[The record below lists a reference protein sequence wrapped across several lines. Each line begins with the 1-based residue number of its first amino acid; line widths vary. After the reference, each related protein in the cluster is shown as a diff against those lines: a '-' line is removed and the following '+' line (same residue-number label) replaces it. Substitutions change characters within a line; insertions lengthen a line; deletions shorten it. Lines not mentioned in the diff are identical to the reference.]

1 MQYYS
6 MDTQNVKSG
15 QNGQTY
21 VQKFEKLVN
30 IIRRKTNLKF
40 YEDEFIEIYEPEI
53 LINGMIFIN
62 INQKNEIYS
71 QGVKSFKLVHDFT
84 GNDFYLKLIF
94 DNGFSMIA
102 MSIIKKLKILNSTLN
117 INVGVE

>member
-1 MQYYS
+1 
-6 MDTQNVKSG
+6 MDTQNIKSG
-15 QNGQTY
+15 QNGQTD

-40 YEDEFIEIYEPEI
+40 YEDEFIEKYEPEI

-71 QGVKSFKLVHDFT
+71 QGVKSFILVHNFT
-84 GNDFYLKLIF
+84 ENDFYLKLIF
-94 DNGFSMIA
+94 DNGFSVIE
-102 MSIIKKLKILNSTLN
+102 MSIIKKLKISISTLN

>member
-1 MQYYS
+1 
-6 MDTQNVKSG
+6 MDTQKIESG
-15 QNGQTY
+15 QNGQTD

-40 YEDEFIEIYEPEI
+40 YEDEFIEKYEPEI

-62 INQKNEIYS
+62 INEIYS
-71 QGVKSFKLVHDFT
+71 QDVKSFILVHDFRED
-84 GNDFYLKLIF
+84 DFYLKLIF